1 MRYVFVT
8 GGVTSSLG
16 KGIAAASLAA
26 LLQCRG
32 YSVCLKKLDPYLNVD
47 PGTMSPNQHGEVF
60 VTADGAETDLDL
72 GHYERFTG
80 VACSRHNYVTT
91 GQIYSTVLERER
103 RGDYLG
109 ATVQVVPHVTDEMQR
124 FVLGGGGVG
133 ADVTICEIGGTV
145 GDIECI
151 PYLEAARQLRLK
163 LGRDRVMFLH
173 VTLLPWLSASEELK
187 TKPTQHAVRT
197 LLNAGIQADVL
208 LCRTERE
215 IGAAAREKIAIF
227 CGVGV
232 EDVIEGQNAASVYQV
247 PLQYH
252 RAGLDR
258 RVCWHLRMAEGKLDL
273 SRWLQI
279 EAGLGRCG
287 APLRVAI
294 VAKYGV
300 PDAYLS
306 LVQALSHGGL
316 AHHRRIEVVW
326 VDAEDLEGGASTS
339 TSTDALARADG
350 IVLPGGFG
358 VRGAE
363 GMIAASRLA
372 RACGIPLFGICFGM
386 QLMVVEACRTL
397 LGVAEA
403 TSTEFGAAER
413 PVVDCMVGHGTGV
426 AGYGGTLRRG
436 LYPCVVEEGSLARGA
451 YGTEVVMERHR
462 HRYEVTLH
470 YREALERVG
479 VRFTGMSPDGMLP
492 EIVEGASASAWWL
505 GVQFHPEFSSRPFAP
520 HPLFVAFIG
529 ALLARRE
536 SSHVGADG
544 PLAP

>member
-32 YSVCLKKLDPYLNVD
+32 YTVRLKKLDPYLNVD

-60 VTADGAETDLDL
+60 VTRDGAETDLDL

-80 VACSRHNYVTT
+80 VECTRDNYVTT
-91 GQIYSTVLERER
+91 GQIYSTVLEKER

-109 ATVQVVPHVTDEMQR
+109 ATVQVVPHITDEMQQ
-124 FVLGGGGVG
+124 FVVGGD
-133 ADVTICEIGGTV
+133 DVDITICEIGGTV

-215 IGAAAREKIAIF
+215 ISAGAREKIAIF
-227 CGVGV
+227 CGVQV
-232 EDVIEGQNAASVYQV
+232 QDVIEGRNASSVYQV

-252 RAGLDR
+252 RAGLDV
-258 RVCWHLRMAEGKLDL
+258 RVCWHLRLEGGVANL
-273 SRWLQI
+273 SRWLSI
-279 EAGLGRCG
+279 EAGL
-287 APLRVAI
+287 AAAVATLRVAI

-300 PDAYLS
+300 PDAYQS

-316 AHHRRIEVVW
+316 AHHQRIEVVW
-326 VDAEDLEGGASTS
+326 VNAEDLEGGVS
-339 TSTDALARADG
+339 LEFEGVDG

-363 GMIAASRLA
+363 GMIAASRFA
-372 RACGIPLFGICFGM
+372 RAAGIPLFGICFGM

-397 LGVAEA
+397 LGIEDA
-403 TSTEFGAAER
+403 TSTEFGPAGH
-413 PVVDCMVGHGTGV
+413 PVVDCMTGRE
-426 AGYGGTLRRG
+426 ASSGYGGTLRRG
-436 LYPCVVEEGSLARGA
+436 VYPCVVAEGSLAYEA
-451 YGTEVVMERHR
+451 YGSAMVMERHR

-470 YREALERVG
+470 HRDALEAVG
-479 VRFTGMSPDGMLP
+479 VRFTGMSPNGLLP
-492 EIVEGASASAWWL
+492 EIVEGAGAWWL

-520 HPLFVAFIG
+520 HPLFVAFVG
-529 ALLARRE
+529 ALCHRRE
-536 SSHVGADG
+536 SSYKERDE
-544 PLAP
+544 PLAL